1 MPRVPRVTSRRE
13 ALRLGGHRGAEFR
26 HVGAAERDEAGRPEL
41 LRQERRHRPGHLTHR
56 PDAERG
62 GLALD
67 RAAQVLEQ
75 DGNTAER
82 PGGQVPV
89 GLLPGRV
96 EPGPD
101 DGVKL
106 RVDRLDAGDGRLGEF
121 LRAYLSA
128 PDEVGL
134 SRGVQ
139 PSHVGHT
146 AHATNLAIGVSAFGL
161 VVTAARPWADPVTRT
176 LMGMQDDDTV
186 PVGADVPVSVYS
198 NKYSV
203 FVQLRYRY
211 RLYPSVR
218 LTAAKATQER
228 AWLGEVSAV
237 VLQQALA

>member
-13 ALRLGGHRGAEFR
+13 ALRLGGHRRTELG
-26 HVGAAERDEAGRPEL
+26 HVGAAERDKAGRPEL
-41 LRQERRHRPGHLTHR
+41 LGQERRHRPGHLTHR
-56 PDAERG
+56 PDTERG

-75 DGNTAER
+75 DGHTAER

-106 RVDRLDAGDGRLGEF
+106 RVNRLNAGDRRLGEF

-134 SRGVQ
+134 GRGVQ

-146 AHATNLAIGVSAFGL
+146 VHATVLIIGGGWRRWTRLA
-161 VVTAARPWADPVTRT
+161 
-176 LMGMQDDDTV
+176 
-186 PVGADVPVSVYS
+186 
-198 NKYSV
+198 
-203 FVQLRYRY
+203 
-211 RLYPSVR
+211 
-218 LTAAKATQER
+218 LTAPPDASPDW
-228 AWLGEVSAV
+228 AWPRPPPRYGPSAASRPRTCSPAITSIPAGWSGCAWAV
-237 VLQQALA
+237 AGCSCSSPSGPRGRTGTAGC